1 MYEFLSEFLTM
12 YFVLL
17 LGVIILGTENTLL
30 SLLTPFRNSK
40 MDVKCADRLGGD
52 LTLVDT
58 LVFGLHIRN
67 VQLVFVG
74 TGPVHHPVPIVTRIL
89 ELAHR
94 QNVQFFVF
102 QPGQLEKVAE

>member
-1 MYEFLSEFLTM
+1 
-12 YFVLL
+12 
-17 LGVIILGTENTLL
+17 
-30 SLLTPFRNSK
+30 

-102 QPGQLEKVAE
+102 QPGQLKKLLSMAKYRPNTAQ